1 MILKSHTSDTFSL
14 YFLSFVFCVQ
24 FQEDKVVV
32 TICKKIVCKKFHFVV
47 LVPCQVPS
55 QTCVC
60 VCVCYKH
67 EDFLYTKD
75 TKSFSVVVLVVRCPP
90 GTQKEV
96 AKPSGLA
103 LLWHRGS
110 LQFSSVCQGTSTTMG
125 LSWASHTIC

>member
-55 QTCVC
+55 DMCDVC
-60 VCVCYKH
+60 VCVINMKIFCIQKTPNH
-67 EDFLYTKD
+67 FLW
-75 TKSFSVVVLVVRCPP
+75 F
-90 GTQKEV
+90 
-96 AKPSGLA
+96 
-103 LLWHRGS
+103 
-110 LQFSSVCQGTSTTMG
+110 F
-125 LSWASHTIC
+125 